1 MAVGFL
7 TTAPYGSRQ
16 VCPDKGMNRTT
27 IPRILSAS
35 FGDGYEQRLVDG
47 INNIAQTFQVSFNN
61 RTNDEID
68 DIIQYFDSLNGVTP
82 FTFTIPDSN
91 GGGETAI
98 KVVCDS
104 YSQSFQYDQFYS
116 ANATFRRVYEA

>member
-1 MAVGFL
+1 MALGFL

-16 VCPDKGMNRTT
+16 VCPDKGMNKTSA
-27 IPRILSAS
+27 PKVLSAS

-47 INNIAQTFQVSFNN
+47 INNLAQSYQVSFNN

-68 DIIQYFDSLNGVTP
+68 DIVQYLDSLNAVTS
-82 FTFTIPDSN
+82 FTFTVPDSN
-91 GGGETAI
+91 NGGETAI

-104 YSQSFQYDQFYS
+104 YSQAYQHDQFYS
-116 ANATFRRVYEA
+116 AQATFRRVYEA